1 MLCMLCLHKTR
12 IQPLLFFNLL
22 RCCSSKLEELYL
34 GNCEVMGAGK
44 GTKSSFPNVIRK
56 EALCCVGNTVT
67 SEAQQSFYLDPQNV
81 VFIMAESGFL

>member
-1 MLCMLCLHKTR
+1 
-12 IQPLLFFNLL
+12 
-22 RCCSSKLEELYL
+22 
-34 GNCEVMGAGK
+34 MGAGK